1 MPSPD
6 NPHLVIKNINVCVG
20 YPVFQ
25 NIWTLC
31 VHRPIIIIIFFGS
44 CAIRL
49 IQVIPICMPLPEACD
64 GSPTFKRWVLPNAGF
79 SLTEDATSGQVPGPR
94 AWRRGLPAQRPA
106 PRARGFEPAL
116 GAQDGRESGK
126 ESLPAGGCP
135 AFVSCFSSGGEDMVR
150 PERLGLQRRCRQVR
164 RSGRCAHE
172 PERGR
177 SAREVSGPRAWG
189 VGAARG
195 RADRGRRG
203 GAAAARRRGAAWP
216 ARGCVLTSPRP
227 VRLGAPRVPNTCSR
241 QRHVGT
247 FGRRRRRR
255 GSRAGLGVCG
265 GGRRGPR
272 LAKAVA
278 GG

>member
-1 MPSPD
+1 
-6 NPHLVIKNINVCVG
+6 
-20 YPVFQ
+20 
-25 NIWTLC
+25 
-31 VHRPIIIIIFFGS
+31 
-44 CAIRL
+44 
-49 IQVIPICMPLPEACD
+49 MPLPQACD

-94 AWRRGLPAQRPA
+94 AWRSGLPAQRPA

-116 GAQDGRESGK
+116 GAHDGRESGK

-150 PERLGLQRRCRQVR
+150 PERRGQQRRCWQVR

-216 ARGCVLTSPRP
+216 ARGCALTSPRP
-227 VRLGAPRVPNTCSR
+227 VRPAPLASKRPVYRTR
-241 QRHVGT
+241 AVGSAT
-247 FGRRRRRR
+247 
-255 GSRAGLGVCG
+255 SEPLAAG
-265 GGRRGPR
+265 GGGGARGR
-272 LAKAVA
+272 GGACAVA
-278 GG
+278 GGGGRGWQRQTQEVEKAQLEDGCSTSPAG